1 MVSFAD
7 AAFGGLRWRDAAA
20 YLPAQV
26 AGCIAGAVVANLM
39 FAQAAVSISAK
50 HRATPAHFL
59 SEVIATL
66 GLILVIFAL
75 ARSGRSRSAPAAVG
89 AYIGAA
95 YFFTSSTSF
104 ANPAIT
110 VGRMFSDTFAGIA
123 PSSVPAFIAAQIV
136 GGALAVVVIWVLYPR
151 LTPEAGV
158 RHHRPPPRQP
168 GRDSAGP
175 RRLRRRHLTGRPRR
189 AALNTRPWRD
199 PVMHL
204 VMIGGSDAG
213 ISAALRARE
222 LDPGAEVSVVVA
234 DAYPNFSICGIPYY
248 ISGEVTHWRNLAHR
262 TTADLEATGMR
273 LRLDTTARR
282 IDPGGRKLLVTGPGG
297 HEELLAYDKLI
308 VGTGAVPV
316 RPPIGGLDALG
327 PGDGVHLLHSMGDT
341 FAVMRTLEDKAPA
354 TAVIVGAGYIGLE
367 MADALTTRGLH
378 VVQMEQLP
386 EVLPTVDPPLGA
398 LVHAQLAGHGA
409 EVLTGTTVRQI
420 TRAEGEAGRLQV
432 EATAADGMAVTRLA
446 DMVLVVV
453 GVRPD
458 TALAA
463 SAGATLGTRGAI
475 AVDRGMRTNLPD
487 VFAAG
492 DCVVTHHR
500 LLGETYLP
508 LGTTA
513 HKQGRVAGQNALGGT
528 REFAGSLGT
537 QVVKIFDQA
546 AARTGLRDHEA
557 AAAGYD
563 PVTIQSEADD
573 HKAYYP
579 GSHRITMRFTG
590 DRITGRLLGVQLF
603 GHRHAEIAKRI
614 DIAATAIFHSMTVDG
629 LSDLDLSYT
638 PPLGSPWDAIQI
650 GAQAWVRATSHP

>member
-1 MVSFAD
+1 
-7 AAFGGLRWRDAAA
+7 
-20 YLPAQV
+20 
-26 AGCIAGAVVANLM
+26 
-39 FAQAAVSISAK
+39 
-50 HRATPAHFL
+50 
-59 SEVIATL
+59 
-66 GLILVIFAL
+66 
-75 ARSGRSRSAPAAVG
+75 
-89 AYIGAA
+89 
-95 YFFTSSTSF
+95 
-104 ANPAIT
+104 
-110 VGRMFSDTFAGIA
+110 
-123 PSSVPAFIAAQIV
+123 
-136 GGALAVVVIWVLYPR
+136 
-151 LTPEAGV
+151 
-158 RHHRPPPRQP
+158 
-168 GRDSAGP
+168 
-175 RRLRRRHLTGRPRR
+175 
-189 AALNTRPWRD
+189 
-199 PVMHL
+199 MHL

-248 ISGEVTHWRNLAHR
+248 VSGEVTHWRNLAHR
-262 TTADLEATGMR
+262 TTADLEATGMN

-282 IDPGGRKLLVTGPGG
+282 IDVGGRKLLVTTPAGN
-297 HEELLAYDKLI
+297 EELLAYDKLI

-316 RPPIGGLDALG
+316 RPPIGGLESLG
-327 PGDGVHLLHSMGDT
+327 PDDGVHLLHSMGDT
-341 FAVMRTLEDKAPA
+341 FAVMRTLEGSAPA

-367 MADALTTRGLH
+367 MADALTTRGLQ
-378 VVQMEQLP
+378 VIQMEQLP
-386 EVLPTVDPPLGA
+386 EVLPTVNPALGQ
-398 LVHAQLAGHGA
+398 LVHAQLADRGV

-420 TRAEGEAGRLQV
+420 TPISGEAGRLRVQ
-432 EATAADGMAVTRLA
+432 AAADGETVTRLA

-463 SAGATLGTRGAI
+463 DAGAALGARGAI
-475 AVDRGMRTNLPD
+475 AVDRGMRTNLAD

-500 LLGETYLP
+500 LLGQTYLP

-513 HKQGRVAGQNALGGT
+513 HKQGRVAGENATGGN

-563 PVTIQSEADD
+563 PVTVASEADD

-590 DRITGRLLGVQLF
+590 DRGTGRLLGVQLF

-614 DIAATAIFHSMTVDG
+614 DIAATAIFHAMTIDG

-638 PPLGSPWDAIQI
+638 PPLGSPWEAIQI
-650 GAQAWVRATSHP
+650 GAQAWLRETGQP